1 MLDSSGICAIL
12 NSFAHNFFLLEKKAI
27 YWDCKVAL
35 QGALSHGQS
44 LLEVHASVYSLP
56 SAYIYRLF
64 FVRNTHTC
72 NQLTQNMS
80 IDRSLKLQVQ
90 FKLFLHNVKTKNN
103 LMYTACTELVIQQTI
118 CFIFWIKWY
127 KNESF
132 WQRITCIP
140 GV

>member
-27 YWDCKVAL
+27 YWDCTVAL

-80 IDRSLKLQVQ
+80 IDRSLNYKFSLNCSYIMS
-90 FKLFLHNVKTKNN
+90 K
-103 LMYTACTELVIQQTI
+103 LVIQQTI